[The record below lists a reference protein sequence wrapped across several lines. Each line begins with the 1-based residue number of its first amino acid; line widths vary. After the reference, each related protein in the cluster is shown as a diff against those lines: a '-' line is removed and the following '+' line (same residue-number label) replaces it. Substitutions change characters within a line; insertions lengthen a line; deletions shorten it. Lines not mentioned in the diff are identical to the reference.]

1 MNSLNYT
8 TLDAE
13 TIMRFKCA
21 SQILYIKLSD
31 VCKEF
36 CKEDLYVQ
44 IDRLFYLKQY
54 K

>member
-1 MNSLNYT
+1 MQRLLCGLN
-8 TLDAE
+8 
-13 TIMRFKCA
+13 A